1 MTTLSIISLG
11 FPGKTIQVWP
21 LKLQRNPSEVELK
34 APQHLKHGQNA
45 YFGCFRA
52 LQPTLRAPGAK
63 TIDRDGLNLIFP
75 PSTTTWGAIKAVNSI
90 FWV

>member
-1 MTTLSIISLG
+1 MTTPLIISLG

-21 LKLQRNPSEVELK
+21 WKVMRNPSEVELK

-52 LQPTLRAPGAK
+52 LQPTLRAPGAI
-63 TIDRDGLNLIFP
+63 TSDRYGLNQIFP
-75 PSTTTWGAIKAVNSI
+75 PSTTTWDAIKVVNSI